1 MKVIAWV
8 HSLSDLAT
16 RAIELGS
23 MDSRGRLSPHEHLS
37 LQTIL
42 M

>member
-23 MDSRGRLSPHEHLS
+23 MDSRGRLSHLS